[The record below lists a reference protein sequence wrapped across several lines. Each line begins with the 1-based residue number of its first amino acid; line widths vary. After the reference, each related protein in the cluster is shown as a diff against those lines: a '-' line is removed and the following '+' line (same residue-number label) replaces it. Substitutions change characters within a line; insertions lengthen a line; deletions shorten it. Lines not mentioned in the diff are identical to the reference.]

1 MCYSANEVP
10 YWILKLE
17 DTYMVTYT
25 CDVLNETSGTCDHG
39 SAYIWS
45 RSSTLSDDKLQ
56 QAYGIAEE
64 ACLDKMDFV
73 DVQQENGEN
82 MIFIE

>member
-1 MCYSANEVP
+1 
-10 YWILKLE
+10 
-17 DTYMVTYT
+17 MVTYT
-25 CDVLNETSGTCDHG
+25 CDVLNEISGTCDHV
-39 SAYIWS
+39 SANIWS

-73 DVQQENGEN
+73 DISQENGTN
-82 MIFIE
+82 MIIIE